1 MERNEKGKILHKAII
16 DSHAQS
22 ILTQFGGLSTESR
35 RLVFHGIMDQLH
47 RAEWRDVN
55 LRSDRISFEYD
66 ILGKLPL
73 EIVALIVEYL
83 PLSDLFLLQT
93 VSRQWR
99 QVLSSPVIQNAA
111 IRATIGS
118 DMSISDPKSVIQRRL
133 RLERGKCFERT
144 DLISP
149 LSRDHGGPMRTRG
162 AGYSHG
168 IHAWLSGSSQG
179 DHRRVGVSLL
189 NLWTGRSDIF
199 LTENREAL
207 IELRISQFIIAAL
220 SMRGYCHVWDLQTQ
234 EHRSFRLPAIKFDHF
249 VVNGR
254 NVALSYPTQI
264 IHWGWTAGITRIIP
278 IQTCL
283 VLLALHPSE
292 DQFTAVRLG
301 ETVYFGDTMVM
312 AEKEKSC
319 QLYAE
324 TYTIGDTNGFHCSLA
339 KFQFPDYGELFDSYD
354 AQEIFKGQST
364 IVLKEMGPHD
374 DPRRRLCFSLQD
386 DEVIAHALPP
396 LPAMSNFLC
405 VGQNLIYAVTTQHKV
420 FVLEPKYNRQAPLS
434 NVMRECHHSIRRETR
449 HGTDPCQRAF
459 GDADFVIFVGA
470 LQLDLWAFDETWEFE
485 TWESMGST
493 DTSGTTDTTGTD

>member
-1 MERNEKGKILHKAII
+1 MESNEKRKILHKAII

-22 ILTQFGGLSTESR
+22 ILAQFGGLSTESR
-35 RLVFHGIMDQLH
+35 RLVFHGILDQL
-47 RAEWRDVN
+47 RRPEWRDVN

-73 EIVALIVEYL
+73 EIVALIVEHL

-99 QVLSSPVIQNAA
+99 QVLSSPIIQNAA

-118 DMSISDPKSVIQRRL
+118 DMSISDSKSVVQKRL
-133 RLERGKCFERT
+133 RLERGKWFERAE
-144 DLISP
+144 LISP
-149 LSRDHGGPMRTRG
+149 LSQDHGGAMRTRG
-162 AGYSHG
+162 VGYSHG
-168 IHAWLSGSSQG
+168 IHAWLSGDSQRG
-179 DHRRVGVSLL
+179 DQRRVGISLL
-189 NLWTGRSDIF
+189 NLWTGRSDTI

-234 EHRSFRLPAIKFDHF
+234 EHRSFRLRAIKFDHF

-254 NVALSYPTQI
+254 NVAFSYPTEI
-264 IHWGWTAGITRIIP
+264 VHWGWTAGITRTIP

-301 ETVYFGDTMVM
+301 ETVYFGDTMVI
-312 AEKEKSC
+312 AEKEKNC

-324 TYTIGDTNGFHCSLA
+324 KYTIGDTNEFHCSLA

-364 IVLKEMGPHD
+364 IVLKEMGAHD

-396 LPAMSNFLC
+396 LPAIINFLG
-405 VGQNLIYAVTTQHKV
+405 VGQDLIYAIMSQHKV
-420 FVLEPKYNRQAPLS
+420 FVLEPKYNRPAPLS
-434 NVMRECHHSIRRETR
+434 NVMRECHHSTRREVR
-449 HGTDPCQRAF
+449 HVTDDCQWAF
-459 GDADFVIFVGA
+459 GDADFVILVGDLQMDIWA
-470 LQLDLWAFDETWEFE
+470 LDETWEID

-493 DTSGTTDTTGTD
+493 DTE